1 MPVIKAGWIIV
12 FLISLLVVYT
22 GITENI
28 SGAISKRLIWAAN
41 TDSVLPGKRLAL
53 QYCGMCHLFPDPSL
67 LDKKTWID
75 RVLPNMGLRLGIN
88 ETGKDPYAD
97 LLPEEQPIMRKL
109 NVYPSTP
116 LITQKDWD
124 EIVKYFEQ
132 EAPEAPLPQKKHDP
146 ISDTCTLFLTKQISF
161 DDKPLPKTT
170 MLKFNSASNETYI
183 GDGQHKLYILDNHFN
198 FKSAWNTESAP
209 VDISF
214 RKGAAPLLLTI
225 GSFSPSDQQLGRLL
239 SFDTSF
245 TTPIPEINIDH
256 LSRPVQFACADLNM
270 DGKDDAVIC
279 NFGNNGGKLA
289 WYDDFQASKEN
300 ILKALPGA
308 RKVEIK
314 DFNGDGKPDII
325 VLMSQA
331 WEGISLFYNLG
342 KGKFKEKKLLQFS
355 PVFGA
360 SYFELADF
368 NKDGHPDILLT
379 NGDNWDYSAINKNY
393 HGVRIYLND
402 GKDNFK
408 EAWFYPLYGTSKAVA
423 ADFDNDGDMDIA
435 AIAFY
440 ADLEH
445 PENGFVYFSNEGNFY
460 FKSSSLPDA
469 ALGKWLTMEAADF
482 DHDGDTDIVLGSY
495 FHTVGELSK
504 LINKGTTT
512 TFPQLLVLTNTT
524 K

>member
-1 MPVIKAGWIIV
+1 MLVVRTGWSLT
-12 FLISLLVVYT
+12 FLIALFALNT
-22 GITENI
+22 GITE
-28 SGAISKRLIWAAN
+28 SKPRTFSKPLIADLSR
-41 TDSVLPGKRLAL
+41 DSVLPGKRLAL
-53 QYCGMCHLFPDPSL
+53 QYCQMCHLFPDPSL
-67 LDKKTWID
+67 LDKKTWVD
-75 RVLPNMGLRLGIN
+75 KVLPNMGLRLGIN
-88 ETGKDPYAD
+88 ESGKDPYAD
-97 LLPEEQPIMRKL
+97 LIPEEQPIMRKL
-109 NVYPSTP
+109 NIYPNTP
-116 LITQKDWD
+116 LIPKKDWD
-124 EIVKYFEQ
+124 QIVKYFEA
-132 EAPEAPLPQKKHDP
+132 EAPEETLQQKKHEP
-146 ISDTCTLFLTKQISF
+146 IGDTLSLFLTRQISF

-170 MLKFNSASNETYI
+170 MLKFNGASDEMYI

-245 TTPIPEINIDH
+245 TTPLPEINIDH
-256 LSRPVQFACADLNM
+256 LSRPVQFARADLNM
-270 DGKDDAVIC
+270 DGKEDAVIC
-279 NFGNNGGKLA
+279 NFGNNSGKLA

-300 ILKALPGA
+300 VVKNLPGA
-308 RKVEIK
+308 RKIDVR
-314 DFNGDGKPDII
+314 DFNGDGKPDMM

-331 WEGISLFYNLG
+331 WEGITLFYNLG
-342 KGKFKEKKLLQFS
+342 KGRFKEKKLLQFS

-393 HGVRIYLND
+393 HGVRIYLKD
-402 GKDNFK
+402 GRDNFK

-423 ADFDNDGDMDIA
+423 ADFDNDGDVDIA

-445 PENGFVYFSNEGNFY
+445 PENGFVYFSNQGDLSFHP
-460 FKSSSLPDA
+460 SSPVQA
-469 ALGKWLTMEAADF
+469 AAGKWLTMEAADF

-495 FHTVGELSK
+495 FHTVGELNK
-504 LINKGTTT
+504 LIGKGVTV
-512 TFPQLLVLTNTT
+512 FPQLLVLTNET